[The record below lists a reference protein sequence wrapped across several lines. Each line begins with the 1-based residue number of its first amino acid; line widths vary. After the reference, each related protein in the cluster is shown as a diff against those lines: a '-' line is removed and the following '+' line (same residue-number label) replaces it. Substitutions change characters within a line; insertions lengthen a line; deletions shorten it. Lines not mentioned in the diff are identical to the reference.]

1 MFDNFECTRCTAGQC
16 KRAKK
21 GRRAEKKSE
30 WKTAGKEK
38 KRAYR
43 HLFKLTSAHPLP
55 SDFQKCQN
63 VRCRR
68 VFKRLPCLFDSA
80 SEATKMWLTEVLTV
94 TVKFNQ
100 SYCISEWGIENNAY
114 GPYFSVSPQLPRAQ
128 GVFTLKGLS
137 QRCAQS
143 IWLIGYRKTCLE
155 LS

>member
-1 MFDNFECTRCTAGQC
+1 MYKVYGRSVKTSKKRWKSKE
-16 KRAKK
+16 KRASE
-21 GRRAEKKSE
+21 RRREKK
-30 WKTAGKEK
+30 K

-43 HLFKLTSAHPLP
+43 HLFKLTSVRPLP

-68 VFKRLPCLFDSA
+68 VFKRLPCLFHSA
-80 SEATKMWLTEVLTV
+80 GKATKKWLTEVLTV

-100 SYCISEWGIENNAY
+100 SYCTSEWGIENNAY